1 MQILIFLVSFQR
13 FPHPEYHTSDDN
25 LKCISDK
32 SLEET
37 YEKVMGLIK
46 SLEANYTPMR
56 VKTGP
61 IYLSKHGLY
70 DEISTSRDKYWIN

>member
-1 MQILIFLVSFQR
+1 MVSFQR
-13 FPHPEYHTSDDN
+13 FPYPEYHTSDDN

-46 SLEANYTPMR
+46 SLEANYTPIRLRQDQYIYQNMDYMMR
-56 VKTGP
+56 YQHQEINIGLTGV
-61 IYLSKHGLY
+61 
-70 DEISTSRDKYWIN
+70 